1 MRGQER
7 EKVQEKWRLV
17 TQHEALCPQLDTAI
31 VAMPST
37 SPAATGVGE
46 VGKTGGTRGLGLL
59 GWKDRN
65 RERRAKVPGDSAS
78 ETGRRARRKVR
89 RLLGGVQVREQAR
102 GGQRIP
108 GEY

>member
-1 MRGQER
+1 M
-7 EKVQEKWRLV
+7 
-17 TQHEALCPQLDTAI
+17 
-31 VAMPST
+31 
-37 SPAATGVGE
+37 
-46 VGKTGGTRGLGLL
+46 L

-108 GEY
+108 GQY